1 MADQELVR
9 KTKIEIFRA
18 VLALDAKA
26 PIFIELAES
35 LLEDG
40 RPGEAVTICER
51 GLVHNPGLLAGRVL
65 LAEALEAAGRQAEA
79 RSALASAHSQAAQ
92 TSAILDRMT
101 RLEERL
107 RGEEKEARQEPE
119 FPELAQEAG
128 PEGEAEPPVEMPS
141 PTLAYLYLRQGAPR
155 AAARV
160 YKQLL
165 AKDPDNEQIKAK
177 LEALAGQLSGEGPR
191 RTLAALERWLGLVQA
206 RIAALAS

>member
-18 VLALDAKA
+18 VLALDDKA

-40 RPGEAVTICER
+40 KPGEAVNICER
-51 GLVHNPGLLAGRVL
+51 GLVHHPGLLAGRIL
-65 LAEALEAAGRQAEA
+65 LAEALEAAGREDEA
-79 RSALASAHSQAAQ
+79 REALASASSQAAQ
-92 TSAILDRMT
+92 TTAILDRMS

-107 RGEEKEARQEPE
+107 KGEEKEAPQEPE
-119 FPELAQEAG
+119 FPVLTPEAG
-128 PEGEAEPPVEMPS
+128 PEEESEPPVEMPS
-141 PTLAYLYLRQGAPR
+141 PTLAYLYLRQGEPR

-165 AKDPDNEQIKAK
+165 AKDPDNEKIKAK
-177 LEALAGQLSGEGPR
+177 LEALAGQLGGKEPR
-191 RTLAALERWLGLVQA
+191 RTLAALEKWLGLVQA
-206 RIAALAS
+206 RIAGVAS